1 MIRRPLLMLAL
12 LAACGTEPPPAEPA
26 AVPAGT
32 VMLDQAQQATARL
45 ARDTVRLVETALPL
59 EVAGT
64 VATADPASAHV
75 GSIVEGRVVRI
86 AVLPGARVRAGQV
99 LVVIHSHELAD
110 AQRDLA
116 AAQAMRVAA
125 EAAWQRSSSLLA
137 SGAVSRE
144 EVERRTAA
152 RDAAAAEVTR
162 ASELVE
168 HLHPLGNDVTVV
180 APADGTVFAVH
191 TKVGEVVLPGTTLV
205 DVGSPSRLWVTG
217 WVPERA
223 VPHLG
228 TGTRVAVRLAA
239 FPNDTF
245 AGRVVSTV
253 GALDAARRALDVRVA
268 LDRVPTGLVPGM
280 FATITLDNAERA
292 PRALLPSEAVQRT
305 ASGTGVFVDEGGGR
319 FRFRPVASAFALDS
333 ARVAVEGLP
342 EGLVVVTTGAYRVRA
357 ALEALADGG
366 GDAHAH

>member
-1 MIRRPLLMLAL
+1 MTRRTLPLLVI
-12 LAACGTEPPPAEPA
+12 LAACGSEPPPAEPVA
-26 AVPAGT
+26 LPAGT

-59 EVAGT
+59 EVSGT
-64 VATADPASAHV
+64 VASADPASAHV
-75 GSIVEGRVVRI
+75 GSIVEGRVVRL
-86 AVLPGARVRAGQV
+86 AVLPGERVRAGQV
-99 LVVIHSHELAD
+99 LAVIHSHELAD

-116 AAQAMRVAA
+116 AARAMLAA
-125 EAAWQRSSSLLA
+125 ADAAWQRSTALLA

-144 EVERRTAA
+144 EVERRTAT

-168 HLHPLGNDVTVV
+168 HLHPVGNDVTVV
-180 APADGTVFAVH
+180 APHDGTVFAVH
-191 TKVGEVVLPGTTLV
+191 AKVGEVVLPGTTLV
-205 DVGSPSRLWVTG
+205 DLGSPSRLWVTG

-228 TGTRVAVRLAA
+228 MGTRVTVRLAA
-239 FPNDTF
+239 FPADTF
-245 AGRVVSTV
+245 VGRVVSTG

-268 LDRVPTGLVPGM
+268 LDRVPSGLVPGM
-280 FATITLDNAERA
+280 FATFTLDNAERA
-292 PRALLPSEAVQRT
+292 SRAVLPSEAVQRT
-305 ASGTGVFVDEGGGR
+305 AAGTGVFVDEGGGR
-319 FRFRPVASAFALDS
+319 FRFRPVASSFALDS

-357 ALEALADGG
+357 ALEALTDGG
-366 GDAHAH
+366 GHDH